1 MKDSNYPSPGIAV
14 YCDLTSKTRFS
25 MNPGGESGGSGE
37 ECGLCTSL
45 HALASSLPASIL
57 AAASDM
63 ANHICNMAASS
74 VSMKKHSD
82 FKPAFEGSHNVST
95 MFQSQ

>member
-1 MKDSNYPSPGIAV
+1 MFY
-14 YCDLTSKTRFS
+14 
-25 MNPGGESGGSGE
+25 GGLEGSGGSGE

-57 AAASDM
+57 ATASDM
-63 ANHICNMAASS
+63 ADYICNKVASS
-74 VSMKKHSD
+74 VSIEKHSD
-82 FKPAFEGSHNVST
+82 SQPSLEGSQYVST

>member
-1 MKDSNYPSPGIAV
+1 MLALRG
-14 YCDLTSKTRFS
+14 
-25 MNPGGESGGSGE
+25 SGGSGE

-45 HALASSLPASIL
+45 HALVSPLPASIL
-57 AAASDM
+57 ATASDM
-63 ANHICNMAASS
+63 ADYICIKAASS